1 MTAPP
6 NSRVVCRRPARTQ
19 GHAGTYPAIVLG
31 YCRGLTQQHI
41 AHHSALG
48 LPGVRVGNGYRH
60 HVLRH
65 PGSVGAKGQ
74 AGVAEGMGRG
84 GVVLRPVSLAA
95 WSSHATRARLVV
107 LKQASSCKGATALVN
122 TTFSD
127 KGKGSLPFGNATAPF
142 TARYQP
148 EQPLLQLTARSPQA
162 QAQAGLPGV
171 GSAYAGLGGA
181 VGQWRLLINDTAP
194 GAAGREL
201 VLQRWALRLCGTRLP
216 RVDALAAGGVA
227 PSPAPLT
234 APNTTAPLNTSSASS
249 EGGSGSDGQQQSAQ
263 GLGGAAWQDQYRR
276 RVLAPLDQTL
286 RWLTGN
292 SSLLDQL
299 PGTFSTSGSTA
310 TKAKERVL
318 GSGLRAGIQQL
329 RASLEALPQHLGI
342 TVDPGAEKR
351 DFQAVLSRVATC
363 YRDLTLCY
371 QQAQDASVSLPMQA
385 SGKSFP
391 IVQLDQAVSAAF
403 KARTSASQARMTQV
417 EVEIQ
422 QGLSGLADMF
432 PNLAS
437 RVGVRDGA
445 NGSASSTAF
454 TKTLQQALTSQ
465 LYGAAFAS
473 AAVAYFDAY
482 LQAVLGFV
490 LYTQRY
496 QIALNPRVAV
506 TNIVNILQGV
516 LGATFFGLS
525 NVPLFPSLAYGN
537 GTLALP
543 VLVNT
548 ATSATSAFRS
558 SIDQLAQG
566 LAQNA
571 NAAILRRGYV
581 FNGVVEAMQSASD
594 QFEAQLSQA
603 RAAMTQLGAVVMD
616 LVNTTADTVDQVRAL
631 VDSLVPGPSLQ
642 QVLVAGRLRSQQA
655 AQRALQDLQR
665 VVPLGDVQQLVG
677 IWNSTV
683 DGLLAELQQ
692 GAAQL
697 VGQVPG
703 PAFRQSMSQLSSALS
718 QAQSGLAQVQAA
730 VEESWPGPLLN
741 ATFSLLRL
749 RTQGV
754 VSDIS
759 SVVEAAQHAFPAL
772 DPQALFR
779 QLNAT
784 VDNWW
789 QQVDYAMRS
798 GSQLV
803 ASALPSPSPGQPP
816 ALDLAVQVAP
826 LVASVSQALGRG
838 AAQLQ
843 SRVQSGLAGLQVAAQ
858 PLQDSITGLQQLA
871 DSVNAR
877 LQQQQQELQGGGS
890 PSGNST
896 EVQVQL
902 LSDQVRSAL
911 ATVVTEAP
919 LPSALLSQI
928 NTGLERLQSSLLQQ
942 GQGGSGPLA
951 AADSLVRAT
960 LAQVNSSTEPW
971 RRAVQGID
979 QALKLL
985 RPDLAP
991 QFRSQLQSLR
1001 GRAVSGLANL
1011 THRTSD
1017 LVLKWSAASGDILQ
1031 TDVRQVFQDLQSL
1044 TSRAQQGA
1052 TQLVSQLDSARER
1065 AVLQFR
1071 NSLPEQTVLEA
1082 VRQRLAQTVGVSV
1095 DQLQAGLMNL
1105 TAQGKGL
1112 PGARLATAVNMSSA
1126 VAKDALAALHAR
1138 MQPVVQTLGPPGVS
1152 LGSGEG
1158 QVLPLIAMVNTSVSS
1173 ALTRLASDWK
1183 SILTS
1188 LNDTSSSG
1196 GSGSSFADRLEE
1208 MLSSSRQRI
1217 AGQVTPLALL
1227 FSLPN
1232 APTSQALPPRSTPSP
1247 SGAVASSKDVSEAPS
1262 LLAALAN
1269 AAGQMSSSS
1278 TQLRA
1283 SAASAAASQPL
1294 LRGVAVTTLAER
1306 LGSLRQRLTGRGS
1319 VGTKRGRDHS
1329 GLSTATEELAARD
1342 YYDNG
1347 KLSTEGGTAITSI
1360 LWSAAR

>member
-1 MTAPP
+1 MQGCCFTG
-6 NSRVVCRRPARTQ
+6 PALPLWDGCP
-19 GHAGTYPAIVLG
+19 GHP
-31 YCRGLTQQHI
+31 Q
-41 AHHSALG
+41 
-48 LPGVRVGNGYRH
+48 
-60 HVLRH
+60 
-65 PGSVGAKGQ
+65 
-74 AGVAEGMGRG
+74 
-84 GVVLRPVSLAA
+84 VSLAA

-276 RVLAPLDQTL
+276 RVLAPLDQAL

-329 RASLEALPQHLGI
+329 RASLEALPQQLGI
-342 TVDPGAEKR
+342 TGGIVTATCLATPAVDPGAERR

-371 QQAQDASVSLPMQA
+371 QQAQDACVSLPMQA

-437 RVGVRDGA
+437 RVGVSDGA

-496 QIALNPRVAV
+496 QIALNPRAAV

-525 NVPLFPSLAYGN
+525 NLPLFPSLAYGN

-616 LVNTTADTVDQVRAL
+616 LVNTTADTVDQVQAL

-703 PAFRQSMSQLSSALS
+703 PAFRKSMSQLSSTLS

-759 SVVEAAQHAFPAL
+759 SVVEAAQRTFPAL

-789 QQVDYAMRS
+789 QQVDYAMS
-798 GSQLV
+798 WWPPPCPAQV
-803 ASALPSPSPGQPP
+803 PGQPP

-871 DSVNAR
+871 DNVNAR
-877 LQQQQQELQGGGS
+877 LQQQQQQELQGGGS
-890 PSGNST
+890 PSSNST

-928 NTGLERLQSSLLQQ
+928 NT
-942 GQGGSGPLA
+942 
-951 AADSLVRAT
+951 
-960 LAQVNSSTEPW
+960 
-971 RRAVQGID
+971 
-979 QALKLL
+979 
-985 RPDLAP
+985 
-991 QFRSQLQSLR
+991 
-1001 GRAVSGLANL
+1001 AVSGLANL

-1031 TDVRQVFQDLQSL
+1031 TDVRQ
-1044 TSRAQQGA
+1044 
-1052 TQLVSQLDSARER
+1052 R

-1126 VAKDALAALHAR
+1126 VAKDALTALHAR
-1138 MQPVVQTLGPPGVS
+1138 MQPVVQTLAPQGVS

-1158 QVLPLIAMVNTSVSS
+1158 QVLPLIAMVNASVSS

-1188 LNDTSSSG
+1188 LNDTGNSG

-1208 MLSSSRQRI
+1208 MLSLSRQRI

-1232 APTSQALPPRSTPSP
+1232 APNSQALPPRSTPSP

-1283 SAASAAASQPL
+1283 SAASAVASQPL

-1319 VGTKRGRDHS
+1319 VG
-1329 GLSTATEELAARD
+1329 GLFAPTPRVLGGLLRELNDNLGTLARVQQLA
-1342 YYDNG
+1342 G
-1347 KLSTEGGTAITSI
+1347 
-1360 LWSAAR
+1360 

>member
-1 MTAPP
+1 M
-6 NSRVVCRRPARTQ
+6 
-19 GHAGTYPAIVLG
+19 
-31 YCRGLTQQHI
+31 
-41 AHHSALG
+41 AL
-48 LPGVRVGNGYRH
+48 
-60 HVLRH
+60 
-65 PGSVGAKGQ
+65 STC
-74 AGVAEGMGRG
+74 
-84 GVVLRPVSLAA
+84 S
-95 WSSHATRARLVV
+95 
-107 LKQASSCKGATALVN
+107 
-122 TTFSD
+122 
-127 KGKGSLPFGNATAPF
+127 
-142 TARYQP
+142 
-148 EQPLLQLTARSPQA
+148 
-162 QAQAGLPGV
+162 
-171 GSAYAGLGGA
+171 
-181 VGQWRLLINDTAP
+181 
-194 GAAGREL
+194 
-201 VLQRWALRLCGTRLP
+201 
-216 RVDALAAGGVA
+216 
-227 PSPAPLT
+227 
-234 APNTTAPLNTSSASS
+234 
-249 EGGSGSDGQQQSAQ
+249 
-263 GLGGAAWQDQYRR
+263 QYRR
-276 RVLAPLDQTL
+276 RVLAPLDQAL

-299 PGTFSTSGSTA
+299 PGTFSISGSTA

-329 RASLEALPQHLGI
+329 RASLEALPQQLGI

-371 QQAQDASVSLPMQA
+371 QQAQA

-437 RVGVRDGA
+437 RVGVSDGA

-496 QIALNPRVAV
+496 QIALNPRAAV

-525 NVPLFPSLAYGN
+525 NLPLFPSLAYGN

-594 QFEAQLSQA
+594 QFEVQLSQAAPSLARLYGTVADVVSGVVNSTTASRTQLGTLMQERSATRAELTVQA

-616 LVNTTADTVDQVRAL
+616 LVNTTADTVDQVQAL

-703 PAFRQSMSQLSSALS
+703 PAFRKSMSQLSSTLS

-759 SVVEAAQHAFPAL
+759 SVVEAAQRTFPAL

-789 QQVDYAMRS
+789 QQVDYAMR
-798 GSQLV
+798 
-803 ASALPSPSPGQPP
+803 
-816 ALDLAVQVAP
+816 
-826 LVASVSQALGRG
+826 
-838 AAQLQ
+838 
-843 SRVQSGLAGLQVAAQ
+843 
-858 PLQDSITGLQQLA
+858 
-871 DSVNAR
+871 
-877 LQQQQQELQGGGS
+877 
-890 PSGNST
+890 
-896 EVQVQL
+896 
-902 LSDQVRSAL
+902 
-911 ATVVTEAP
+911 
-919 LPSALLSQI
+919 
-928 NTGLERLQSSLLQQ
+928 
-942 GQGGSGPLA
+942 
-951 AADSLVRAT
+951 
-960 LAQVNSSTEPW
+960 
-971 RRAVQGID
+971 
-979 QALKLL
+979 
-985 RPDLAP
+985 
-991 QFRSQLQSLR
+991 
-1001 GRAVSGLANL
+1001 
-1011 THRTSD
+1011 
-1017 LVLKWSAASGDILQ
+1017 
-1031 TDVRQVFQDLQSL
+1031 
-1044 TSRAQQGA
+1044 
-1052 TQLVSQLDSARER
+1052 
-1065 AVLQFR
+1065 
-1071 NSLPEQTVLEA
+1071 
-1082 VRQRLAQTVGVSV
+1082 
-1095 DQLQAGLMNL
+1095 
-1105 TAQGKGL
+1105 
-1112 PGARLATAVNMSSA
+1112 
-1126 VAKDALAALHAR
+1126 
-1138 MQPVVQTLGPPGVS
+1138 
-1152 LGSGEG
+1152 
-1158 QVLPLIAMVNTSVSS
+1158 
-1173 ALTRLASDWK
+1173 
-1183 SILTS
+1183 
-1188 LNDTSSSG
+1188 
-1196 GSGSSFADRLEE
+1196 
-1208 MLSSSRQRI
+1208 
-1217 AGQVTPLALL
+1217 
-1227 FSLPN
+1227 
-1232 APTSQALPPRSTPSP
+1232 
-1247 SGAVASSKDVSEAPS
+1247 
-1262 LLAALAN
+1262 
-1269 AAGQMSSSS
+1269 
-1278 TQLRA
+1278 
-1283 SAASAAASQPL
+1283 
-1294 LRGVAVTTLAER
+1294 
-1306 LGSLRQRLTGRGS
+1306 
-1319 VGTKRGRDHS
+1319 
-1329 GLSTATEELAARD
+1329 
-1342 YYDNG
+1342 
-1347 KLSTEGGTAITSI
+1347 
-1360 LWSAAR
+1360 